1 MTFCFRY
8 ISVLIHAITIA
19 ATAATSNMATAQESE
34 LFSAVNPKSVFE
46 TSPDFTTSKNL
57 TLSVTSGDQLREM
70 LKSAGFEAKTVG
82 SLAASTT
89 KEIDPWTI
97 PVLVTLSEDE
107 QWVQVVLGLTVIKNS
122 AAELTAEKL
131 LNLMKASQNHG
142 PVNFGYHAER
152 KRLEVAISLRNT
164 NLSGTLLRNEV
175 NRLAIAARKTSDLWA
190 SDVQKTLVAAKK
202 PVVTPA
208 TSPPNLAGQWV
219 ASKSATEAFALDL
232 AASGDFKLVYIKD
245 AQQIKSSGKYSVSDS
260 SLTLSGE
267 TLNLVGD
274 LEITSATEFR
284 FTPAKQQALKFV
296 KAK

>member
-8 ISVLIHAITIA
+8 ISVFIPAITF
-19 ATAATSNMATAQESE
+19 ATITGISNMAVAQESD
-34 LFSAVNPKSVFE
+34 LFSSVNPKSAFTE
-46 TSPDFTTSKNL
+46 SPDFTR
-57 TLSVTSGDQLREM
+57 TLSVSTTVTSGDQLREM
-70 LKSAGFEAKTVG
+70 LKSAGFEANTLG

-107 QWVQVVLGLTVIKNS
+107 QWVQVVLGLTVIKDS

-131 LNLMKASQNHG
+131 LNLMKASQDHG
-142 PVNFGYHAER
+142 PVNFGYHTER
-152 KRLEVAISLRNT
+152 KRLEVAMTLRNT
-164 NLSGTLLRNEV
+164 NLTGTLVRNEV

-190 SDVQKTLVAAKK
+190 SDIQKTLVAAKK